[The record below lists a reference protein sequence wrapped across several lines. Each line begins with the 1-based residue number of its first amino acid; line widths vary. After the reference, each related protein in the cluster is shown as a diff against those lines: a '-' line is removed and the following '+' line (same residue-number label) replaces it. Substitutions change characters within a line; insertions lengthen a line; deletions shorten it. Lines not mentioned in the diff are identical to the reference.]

1 MASSRSLWVPV
12 LLAAVLIIAGGVT
25 AGYVYA
31 KNRPSSPT
39 PILAIRE
46 GYNATVNYIGE
57 FATGPQAGRVFDTSI
72 YAVAQNNLTYP
83 KSLLY
88 QPRSNESAYTPLA
101 VHVGP
106 TTPSGGYVINNV
118 SFITV
123 ITGFWQGIIGL
134 SGNRTVTVVIP
145 PSLGYG
151 PLNPA
156 CLVTQ
161 PLTYSM
167 PTIVTLT
174 RAQFAA
180 QYPGAPVTVGST
192 LSQPIYHWPVLL
204 LSANATSVV
213 LVNQPRI
220 GFVSSPYG
228 WPVEVTNITSGPGGG
243 NLTLHNE
250 LGVTQAGLVKGT
262 LPTNQTVCNTGTFV
276 VSSVNLANGTFT
288 ENFNSQVAGAT
299 LKFIITAVD
308 IFPPK

>member
-1 MASSRSLWVPV
+1 MPTSRSLWVPILV
-12 LLAAVLIIAGGVT
+12 AVVLIVAGVAA

-31 KNRPSSPT
+31 KNRPPSPAPLLT
-39 PILAIRE
+39 IQK

-72 YAVAQNNLTYP
+72 YAVALNNLTYP

-88 QPRSNESAYTPLA
+88 QPRANESAYTPLA

-106 TTPSGGYVINNV
+106 TAPSGGYVINNL

-123 ITGFWQGIIGL
+123 IPGFWQGIIGL
-134 SGNRTVTVVIP
+134 SGNRTVTVIIP

-151 PLNPA
+151 PLNPS

-161 PLTYSM
+161 PLTYTM
-167 PTIVTLT
+167 PTVVTLS
-174 RAQFAA
+174 RAQFAT
-180 QYPGAPVTVGST
+180 QYPGVPITVGST
-192 LSQPIYHWPVLL
+192 LSQPIYGWPVLL
-204 LSANATSVV
+204 FSANATSVV
-213 LVNQPRI
+213 LVNQPGV
-220 GFVSSPYG
+220 GFVSSPFG
-228 WPVEVTNITSGPGGG
+228 WPVEVTNVTQGPSGG

-250 LGVTQAGLVKGT
+250 LSVTQAGLVKGN
-262 LPTNQTVCNTGTFV
+262 LPTNQTVCHTGTFV
-276 VSSVNLANGTFT
+276 VSSVNLASGTFT

>member
-1 MASSRSLWVPV
+1 MAATRSLWVPI
-12 LLAAVLIIAGGVT
+12 LLAVVLIVAGAAA
-25 AGYVYA
+25 AGYVYG
-31 KNRPSSPT
+31 KSRSPGPT
-39 PILAIRE
+39 PLLTIRE
-46 GYNATVNYIGE
+46 GYNVTVNYIGE

-88 QPRSNESAYTPLA
+88 QPRSNESAYTPLD

-106 TTPSGGYVINNV
+106 TTPSGGYVIHNI
-118 SFITV
+118 SFISV
-123 ITGFWQGIIGL
+123 IPGFWQGIIGL

-156 CLVTQ
+156 CLVSE
-161 PLTYSM
+161 PLTYTM
-167 PTIVTLT
+167 PVVVTLLT
-174 RAQFAA
+174 SQFTS
-180 QYPGAPVTVGST
+180 QYPGVTPTAGAIV
-192 LSQPIYHWPVLL
+192 SQPIYHWPVMI
-204 LSANATSVV
+204 LSVNTTSVV
-213 LVNQPRI
+213 LLNQPTL

-228 WPVEVTNITSGPGGG
+228 WPVQVTNITRGPGGG

-250 LGVTQAGLVKGT
+250 LSVTQAGLVKGT
-262 LPTNQTVCNTGTFV
+262 LPTNQTVCHTGTFV
-276 VSSVNLANGTFT
+276 VSSVNLADGTFT

-299 LKFIITAVD
+299 LKFIITAID